1 MKKQTIIKSTLD
13 YLDPIELE
21 SQEHLCKEY
30 LSKFVPSRTNY
41 VTQSRPT
48 ANFIDLMN
56 WTLDSFKDV
65 LKDQF
70 NINKFVRGKLSAT
83 AQVNASLANAIGLNG
98 IVKTHFEDGAVLD
111 ASKFKDL
118 GEDKVMATIV
128 GLFKESHFK
137 DLYLDLTMTNGKPA
151 LKYFKLIENGGKVT
165 EIDFTKDLGKLLE
178 NQVKKEIDTVV
189 DKEKERLQKEID
201 DKAKAEKERLENEV
215 KNQLNNIKF

>member
-1 MKKQTIIKSTLD
+1 VDVNLKGKGNPFSVTTQ
-13 YLDPIELE
+13 IEGVN
-21 SQEHLCKEY
+21 SHVF
-30 LSKFVPSRTNY
+30 LSE
-41 VTQSRPT
+41 
-48 ANFIDLMN
+48 A
-56 WTLDSFKDV
+56 
-65 LKDQF
+65 F